1 MLNVKDIIKVYQ
13 DEMNKSPSAEAA
25 GYEMHLKA
33 SASVVMCAASAL
45 LTALN
50 IINRYWFMTATT
62 ALLTVGFAFC
72 TLLFRVWKKRKPA
85 AVIMAILCGLIFS
98 VYALTGENEG
108 FAILWIL
115 LVPPIGMTVLGLK
128 VGTAVGV
135 YFQLFLMALF
145 YTPLRTNVSD
155 YYTATFQIRFPILYF
170 CSLSISTLMAVQK
183 GYYQHRTEEMA
194 YLDSLTNLKNRR
206 YYDAMKRKILNT
218 NTLKQIGIIE
228 IDINRLKYINDAMG
242 HIAGDELIIG
252 SAECIRKAFEG
263 TDVICR
269 TGGDEFCCI
278 TYESPDVVRK
288 QIKQL
293 EEYAKEWSGKYVAEI
308 SLSVGYAAASEKPEY
323 TLPELEKAAE
333 VEMYSAKA
341 AFYVNSGL
349 DRRK

>member
-145 YTPLRTNVSD
+145 IRRCARTSATTTPLRSRSVS
-155 YYTATFQIRFPILYF
+155 RF
-170 CSLSISTLMAVQK
+170 CIS
-183 GYYQHRTEEMA
+183 
-194 YLDSLTNLKNRR
+194 
-206 YYDAMKRKILNT
+206 
-218 NTLKQIGIIE
+218 
-228 IDINRLKYINDAMG
+228 
-242 HIAGDELIIG
+242 
-252 SAECIRKAFEG
+252 
-263 TDVICR
+263 
-269 TGGDEFCCI
+269 
-278 TYESPDVVRK
+278 
-288 QIKQL
+288 
-293 EEYAKEWSGKYVAEI
+293 
-308 SLSVGYAAASEKPEY
+308 AA
-323 TLPELEKAAE
+323 
-333 VEMYSAKA
+333 
-341 AFYVNSGL
+341 
-349 DRRK
+349 